1 MAEVAS
7 HLRKV
12 AVQRPWII
20 SRYGGNGNALN
31 TAEGLNMSGAHK
43 TEPEDPYFHEGMVT
57 VFSRDSCCSI
67 YREYIEGMK
76 MRIAGL
82 LSVGC
87 IAALSLFSAETTW
100 NGKITDSMCEKD
112 HSMMATGNEKPNAKE
127 CTLACVK
134 GGSKFVLVSKD
145 KVYQIA
151 NQDLADLKTYAGS
164 NVSLTGEL
172 QPDEKTIKADKLQ
185 AAK

>member
-1 MAEVAS
+1 MAEIAA
-7 HLRKV
+7 HLSKI
-12 AVQRPWII
+12 AVQRARII
-20 SRYGGNGNALN
+20 GRYGGNRNVFN
-31 TAEGLNMSGAHK
+31 PAEGLDMSGAHK
-43 TEPEDPYFHEGMVT
+43 TEPENAYFHEGMVT
-57 VFSRDSCCSI
+57 VFLSGFSAQLTQSTLND
-67 YREYIEGMK
+67 MK

-100 NGKITDSMCEKD
+100 KGKITDSMCEKD
-112 HSMMATGNEKPNAKE
+112 HSMMATGNEKPNPKE

-134 GGSKFVLVSKD
+134 GGSKFVFVSKG

-151 NQDLADLKTYAGS
+151 NQDLGDLKTYAGS

-172 QPDEKTIKADKLQ
+172 QPDGKTIKADKLQ